1 MTTLTL
7 DDHEENKMRSGDAT
21 VTVYVFGKRYRVPQ
35 NLTILTAMER
45 LGYRLLR
52 GCGCRSGFC
61 GACATVYRI
70 QGDFR
75 LRTGLACQTPV
86 KNGMVF
92 SMLPFHPATKARY
105 DLKELQP
112 DLFSLVRYYPE
123 IMRCLQCNSC
133 TRACPQELQ
142 VIDMIGAAMKGDI
155 STAADLSFDC
165 IMCGLCA
172 TRCPAEIVQYNVAIL
187 ARRLYGKY
195 MAPKSKHLQEQLQ
208 KVKSGRYDD
217 ELAKLVNMNIQELT
231 KLYNVRD
238 IEREEI

>member
-1 MTTLTL
+1 MTA
-7 DDHEENKMRSGDAT
+7 ENSG
-21 VTVYVFGKRYRVPQ
+21 VTVYVFGKQYRVPE

-70 QGDFR
+70 QGDYR

-105 DLKELQP
+105 NIKELRA
-112 DLFSLVRYYPE
+112 DSSSIIRYYPE

-133 TRACPQELQ
+133 TRACPQDLP
-142 VIDMIGAAMKGDI
+142 VIDIVGAAMRGDI
-155 STAADLSFDC
+155 ENAADLSFDC

-172 TRCPAEIVQYNVAIL
+172 TRCPAEIVQYYVAIL
-187 ARRLYGKY
+187 TRRLYGAHL
-195 MAPKSKHLQEQLQ
+195 APRSKHLQEKLQ
-208 KVKSGRYDD
+208 QIKAGAYDS
-217 ELAKLVNMNIQELT
+217 ELERLIHIRTEDLKD
-231 KLYNVRD
+231 LYNARQ
-238 IEREEI
+238 IEKEIA

>member
-1 MTTLTL
+1 MSS
-7 DDHEENKMRSGDAT
+7 DEGNGSM
-21 VTVYVFGKRYRVPQ
+21 VTVYVFGKQYRVPQ
-35 NLTILTAMER
+35 NLTILTAMEQ

-86 KNGMVF
+86 KDGMVF

-105 DLKELQP
+105 NVKELRP
-112 DLFSLVRYYPE
+112 DLQSLTRYYPE
-123 IMRCLQCNSC
+123 LMRCLQCNTCS
-133 TRACPQELQ
+133 RACPQELP
-142 VIDMIGAAMKGDI
+142 VIDIMAASMRGDI

-172 TRCPAEIVQYNVAIL
+172 TRCPAEIVQYHLAIL
-187 ARRLYGKY
+187 ARRLYGTHL
-195 MAPKSKHLQEQLQ
+195 APKSKHLQEKLREIE
-208 KVKSGRYDD
+208 SGRYDE
-217 ELAKLVNMNIQELT
+217 ELAKLMKMDTPELT
-231 KLYNVRD
+231 KLYNSRV
-238 IEREEI
+238 IEPEEA